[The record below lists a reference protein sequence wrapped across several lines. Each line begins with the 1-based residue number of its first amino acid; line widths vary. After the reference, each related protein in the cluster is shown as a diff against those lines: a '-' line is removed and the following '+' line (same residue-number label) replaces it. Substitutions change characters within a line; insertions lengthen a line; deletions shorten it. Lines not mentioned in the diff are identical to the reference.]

1 MKKLLTIGL
10 LTATFA
16 TAMNAQP
23 KLASD
28 NIDEV
33 LKAMT
38 LEEKA
43 KLLVGGANN
52 FFGANAV
59 VGGEAD
65 LVAGAA
71 GTSPAIPRLGIPAT
85 VLTDGPAGVR
95 INPTRKG
102 TDKTYYATAFPIGSC
117 LASTW
122 NTELVSKVGEAIGN
136 ETKEYR
142 CDVILGPGMNLHR
155 NPLCGRNFE
164 YYSEDPLLTG
174 KIAAAY
180 IQGVQSQGAGVSAKH
195 FAVNSQETDR
205 TAVDE
210 RVSQRAARELYLR
223 GFEIAVRESDP
234 WTIMA
239 SYNQV
244 NGQYSMGNHDLLTKI
259 LREDW
264 GYKGI
269 VMTDWIGI
277 REGLETISEVH
288 AGNDLMEPGQPA
300 QVEEIIKGV
309 KEGKL
314 DIADV
319 DRNVRRML
327 EYIVKTPSFRQYPAS
342 NNPDFKAHAAIT
354 RQSAAEGI
362 VLLKNNGALPFRT
375 EGNHNSQFSARACS
389 LSSERTLNSQLIK
402 TVALFGENSYD
413 FLSGGT
419 GSGCVHPPYVVDML
433 QGLENAGIK
442 SSATLTDIYRKY
454 IDYARIKFQAERHP
468 AKWFQTE
475 MMGQQKYPEISLSP
489 IAINKEV
496 QAADAAI
503 ITIGRQAGEGI
514 DRDIDTEFNLIPEER
529 ALITDVCNAFHA
541 AGKPVIVII
550 NSGSVIETA
559 SWSSYPDAILC
570 AWQPG
575 MEGGNSIADLL
586 TGKVNPSGK
595 LTMTWPIAATD
606 HASTKNFPG
615 NIDDYTFQMMVGNK
629 MPVPGHAYT
638 NHEEDIYVG
647 YRFFDTFNKEVAYP
661 FGFGLSYTTFAFSKP
676 VVKLSTLRSA
686 LPLGS
691 SKNSQLSTLNSQLST
706 LNSQL
711 STVQVSIT
719 VKNTGAVS
727 GKEVAQVYVQAPK
740 GRLEKPVQELKAFA
754 KTRELQP
761 GESQTLTM
769 TIPVR
774 DLASFDEA
782 GSQWITEAGTYTF
795 RIGNNSRNIA
805 ATAQL
810 KIAEYTEKTTN
821 ALAPQQPLKLL
832 KQ

>member
-1 MKKLLTIGL
+1 MKKTMI
-10 LTATFA
+10 TAIAA
-16 TAMNAQP
+16 TTCMMTMNAQP
-23 KLASD
+23 KLSAT

-43 KLLVGGANN
+43 RLLVGGANN
-52 FFGANAV
+52 FFGDQAV
-59 VGGEAD
+59 VGGEAT
-65 LVAGAA
+65 LVPGAA
-71 GTSPAIPRLGIPAT
+71 GTSPEIERLGIPAT

-95 INPTRKG
+95 IDPTRKG
-102 TDKTYYATAFPIGSC
+102 TSQTFYATGFPIGTC

-122 NTELVSKVGEAIGN
+122 NEELVTRVGEAIGN

-164 YYSEDPLLTG
+164 YYSEDPLVTG

-180 IQGVQSQGAGVSAKH
+180 IRGVQSQGVGVSAKH

-205 TAVDE
+205 TSVDE

-239 SYNQV
+239 SYNKV
-244 NGQYSMGNHDLLTKI
+244 NGQFSMGNRDLLTKI
-259 LREDW
+259 LRDDW
-264 GYKGI
+264 GFRGI

-277 REGLETISEVH
+277 RKGLETITEVQ

-300 QVEEIIKGV
+300 QVNEIVEGV
-309 KEGKL
+309 KSGKL

-327 EYIVKTPSFRQYPAS
+327 EYIVKTPSFKQYPAS
-342 NNPDFKAHAAIT
+342 NKPDFKAHAAIT
-354 RQSAAEGI
+354 RQSACEGI

-375 EGNHNSQFSARACS
+375 EQGNN
-389 LSSERTLNSQLIK
+389 NSQLVK

-433 QGLENAGIK
+433 EGLKNAGIK
-442 SSATLTDIYRKY
+442 SSVTLTDIYRKY
-454 IDYARIKFQAERHP
+454 IDYAKTKFQAERHP

-475 MMGQQKYPEISLSP
+475 MMGQQKYPEISISP

-496 QAADAAI
+496 EAADAAI

-514 DRDIDTEFNLIPEER
+514 DRDIQTEFNLIPEEH
-529 ALITDVCNAFHA
+529 ALIIDVCNAFHQ

-559 SWSSYPDAILC
+559 SWSGYPDAILC

-575 MEGGNSIADLL
+575 MEGGNSVADLL

-595 LTMTWPIAATD
+595 LTMTWPLAATD
-606 HASTKNFPG
+606 HPSTKGYPG
-615 NIDDYTFQMMVGNK
+615 TMDFYTYQVTRGYTGQ
-629 MPVPGHAYT
+629 VQGYDYT
-638 NHEEDIYVG
+638 NHDEDIYVG
-647 YRFFDTFNKEVAYP
+647 YRYFDSFDREVAYP
-661 FGFGLSYTTFAFSKP
+661 FGYGLSYTSFAYSKP
-676 VVKLSTLRSA
+676 VVKVI
-686 LPLGS
+686 GD
-691 SKNSQLSTLNSQLST
+691 KVN
-706 LNSQL
+706 
-711 STVQVSIT
+711 VSVI
-719 VKNTGAVS
+719 VKNIGSVS
-727 GKEVAQVYVQAPK
+727 GKEVAQVYVSAPK
-740 GRLEKPVQELKAFA
+740 GKIEKPAQELKAFA
-754 KTRELQP
+754 KTRELNP
-761 GESQTLTM
+761 GEQQTLTM
-769 TIPVR
+769 QIPVR
-774 DLASFDEA
+774 MLASFDEKN
-782 GSQWITEAGTYTF
+782 SQWLTEGGEYVFRIGASSRDIRQTVNAKIGTYT
-795 RIGNNSRNIA
+795 
-805 ATAQL
+805 
-810 KIAEYTEKTTN
+810 EKVSD
-821 ALAPQQPLKLL
+821 ALAPKARLNLL

>member
-1 MKKLLTIGL
+1 MKRLLTLGLSVL
-10 LTATFA
+10 LTTATM
-16 TAMNAQP
+16 TAQT
-23 KLASD
+23 KLRAD

-52 FFGANAV
+52 FFGAGAV

-71 GTSPAIPRLGIPAT
+71 GTSPEIARLGIPAT

-95 INPTRKG
+95 IDPTRKG

-180 IQGVQSQGAGVSAKH
+180 IQGVQKEGVGVSAKH

-205 TAVDE
+205 TSVDE

-239 SYNQV
+239 SYNKV
-244 NGQYSMGNHDLLTKI
+244 NGQFSMGNHDLLTKI
-259 LREDW
+259 LRDDW

-277 REGLETISEVH
+277 RAGLPTISEVH

-300 QVEEIIKGV
+300 QVQEIIEGV
-309 KEGKL
+309 KSGKL

-327 EYIVKTPSFRQYPAS
+327 EYIVKTPSFHQYPAS
-342 NNPDFKAHAAIT
+342 NNPDFKTHAAIT

-362 VLLKNNGALPFRT
+362 VLLKNNGTLPWKD
-375 EGNHNSQFSARACS
+375 GA
-389 LSSERTLNSQLIK
+389 IK
-402 TVALFGENSYD
+402 MVALFGENSYD

-442 SSATLTDIYRKY
+442 SSPILTDIYRKY
-454 IDYARIKFQAERHP
+454 IEFAKLKFQAERHP

-475 MMGQQKYPEISLSP
+475 MMGQQKYPEIGLSP

-496 QAADAAI
+496 ATADAAI

-514 DRDIDTEFNLIPEER
+514 DRDIDTEFNLVPEER
-529 ALITDVCNAFHA
+529 ALIVDVCNAFHE

-550 NSGSVIETA
+550 NSGSVIETS
-559 SWSSYPDAILC
+559 SWSGYPDAILC

-606 HASTKNFPG
+606 HPSTKNFPG
-615 NIDDYTFQMMVGNK
+615 YLDQYSKDIMRSYTGKVAGND
-629 MPVPGHAYT
+629 YT

-647 YRFFDTFNKEVAYP
+647 YRYFDTFNREVAYP
-661 FGFGLSYTTFAFSKP
+661 FGYGLSYTTFELSKP
-676 VVKLSTLRSA
+676 TVKARGNLVDI
-686 LPLGS
+686 
-691 SKNSQLSTLNSQLST
+691 
-706 LNSQL
+706 
-711 STVQVSIT
+711 TVT
-719 VKNTGAVS
+719 VKNTGSVA
-727 GKEVAQVYVQAPK
+727 GKEVVQVYVQAPAGK
-740 GRLEKPVQELKAFA
+740 LEKPAQELKAFA
-754 KTRELQP
+754 KTRELKP

-769 TIPVR
+769 NLLLR

-782 GSQWITEAGTYTF
+782 GSQWLTEAGTYTF
-795 RIGNNSRNIA
+795 RFGFSSRDIK
-805 ATAQL
+805 ATLPLAL
-810 KIAEYTEKTTN
+810 KEYTEKTTN
-821 ALAPQQPLKLL
+821 ALAPQEKLNL
-832 KQ
+832 MKQ

>member
-1 MKKLLTIGL
+1 MSSVSSHNLHVITQIKGINNMKRLLTTCL
-10 LTATFA
+10 LATTFA
-16 TAMNAQP
+16 MTTNAQP
-23 KLASD
+23 QLRAD

-33 LKAMT
+33 IKAMT

-52 FFGANAV
+52 FFSDNAV

-95 INPTRKG
+95 IDPTRKG
-102 TDKTYYATAFPIGSC
+102 SDKTYYATAFPIGSC

-122 NTELVSKVGEAIGN
+122 NTELVNKVGQAIGN

-195 FAVNSQETDR
+195 FAINSQETDR

-223 GFEIAVRESDP
+223 GFEIAVRESNP
-234 WTIMA
+234 WTVMS
-239 SYNQV
+239 SYNQI
-244 NGQYSMGNHDLLTKI
+244 NGQYSMGNRDLLTKI

-264 GYKGI
+264 GFKGI

-277 REGLETISEVH
+277 REGLPTITEVQ

-300 QVEEIIKGV
+300 QVNEIIEGV
-309 KEGKL
+309 KSGKL

-327 EYIVKTPSFRQYPAS
+327 EYIVKTPSFKKYPATNS
-342 NNPDFKAHAAIT
+342 PDFVAHAAIT
-354 RQSAAEGI
+354 RQSANEGI
-362 VLLKNNGALPFRT
+362 VLLKNNGTLPWKN
-375 EGNHNSQFSARACS
+375 GN
-389 LSSERTLNSQLIK
+389 IK

-433 QGLENAGIK
+433 EGLKNAGIK
-442 SSATLTDIYRKY
+442 SSETLTDIYRKY
-454 IDYARIKFQAERHP
+454 IEFARVKFQAERHP
-468 AKWFQTE
+468 AKWYQNEYF
-475 MMGQQKYPEISLSP
+475 GQQKYPEIGLDP
-489 IAINKEV
+489 ICVNKEV
-496 QAADAAI
+496 NGADAAI
-503 ITIGRQAGEGI
+503 ITIGRQAGEGV
-514 DRDIDTEFNLIPEER
+514 DRDINTEFNLNAEER
-529 ALITDVCNAFHA
+529 ALITNVCNAFHA

-559 SWSSYPDAILC
+559 SWSGYPDAILC

-615 NIDDYTFQMMVGNK
+615 QIDDYSLQQMIGNK
-629 MPVPGHAYT
+629 TPIPGHAYT
-638 NHEEDIYVG
+638 NHEEDIYIG
-647 YRFFDTFNKEVAYP
+647 YRYFDTFGRDVAYP

-676 VVKLSTLRSA
+676 VVKA
-686 LPLGS
+686 KG
-691 SKNSQLSTLNSQLST
+691 KDA
-706 LNSQL
+706 
-711 STVQVSIT
+711 VEVSIT
-719 VKNTGAVS
+719 VKNTGSVS
-727 GKEVAQVYVQAPK
+727 GKEVAQVYVKAPK
-740 GRLEKPVQELKAFA
+740 GNLEKPAQELKAFA
-754 KTRELQP
+754 KSRELKP
-761 GESQTLTM
+761 GESEVLTM

-774 DLASFDEA
+774 MLASFDEA
-782 GSQWITEAGTYTF
+782 NSQWLTEAGTYTF
-795 RIGNNSRNIA
+795 CIGNSSRNIA
-805 ATAQL
+805 ATATL
-810 KIAEYTEKTTN
+810 KLGEYTEKTTN
-821 ALAPQQPLKLL
+821 ALAPQHKLNLL

>member
-1 MKKLLTIGL
+1 MT
-10 LTATFA
+10 T
-16 TAMNAQP
+16 NAQP
-23 KLASD
+23 KLRAD

-33 LKAMT
+33 IKAMT

-52 FFGANAV
+52 FFGDQAV

-71 GTSPAIPRLGIPAT
+71 GTSPEIARLGIPAT

-95 INPTRKG
+95 IDPTRKG
-102 TDKTYYATAFPIGSC
+102 TTKTYYATAFPIGSC

-195 FAVNSQETDR
+195 FAINSQETDR

-223 GFEIAVRESDP
+223 GFEIAVRESNP

-277 REGLETISEVH
+277 REGLPTISEVH

-300 QVEEIIKGV
+300 QVNEIIEGIKS
-309 KEGKL
+309 GKL

-327 EYIVKTPSFRQYPAS
+327 EYIVKTPSFHKYPAS

-362 VLLKNNGALPFRT
+362 VLLKNNGALPWKN
-375 EGNHNSQFSARACS
+375 GK
-389 LSSERTLNSQLIK
+389 IK

-433 QGLENAGIK
+433 EGLKNAGI
-442 SSATLTDIYRKY
+442 SSSETLTEIYRKY
-454 IDYARIKFQAERHP
+454 IEFAKVKFQAERHP
-468 AKWFQTE
+468 AKWYQMEYF
-475 MMGQQKYPEISLSP
+475 GQQKYPEIGLSP
-489 IAINKEV
+489 IAINNEIKV
-496 QAADAAI
+496 ADAAI
-503 ITIGRQAGEGI
+503 ITIGRQAGEGV

-529 ALITDVCNAFHA
+529 ALITDVCNAFHS

-595 LTMTWPIAATD
+595 LTMTWPISATD

-615 NIDDYTFQMMVGNK
+615 NIDFYSFKEMTAYK
-629 MPVPGHAYT
+629 KPIPGHAYT

-647 YRFFDTFNKEVAYP
+647 YRYFDTFQKDVAYP
-661 FGFGLSYTTFAFSKP
+661 FGFGLSYTTFSLTKP
-676 VVKLSTLRSA
+676 VVKA
-686 LPLGS
+686 KG
-691 SKNSQLSTLNSQLST
+691 KDA
-706 LNSQL
+706 
-711 STVQVSIT
+711 VEVSIT

-727 GKEVAQVYVQAPK
+727 GKEVVQVYVQAPEVK
-740 GRLEKPVQELKAFA
+740 IEKPAQELKAFA

-761 GESQTLTM
+761 GESQVITM

-774 DLASFDEA
+774 DLASFDEK
-782 GSQWITEAGTYTF
+782 GSQWLTEAGTYTF
-795 RIGNNSRNIA
+795 RIGNSSRNIA
-805 ATAQL
+805 ATATL
-810 KIAEYTEKTTN
+810 KLAEYTEKTTN
-821 ALAPQQPLKLL
+821 ALAPKQELNLL
-832 KQ
+832 KKG

>member
-1 MKKLLTIGL
+1 MTSASSPNPITLISNSNNMKNLLATCL
-10 LTATFA
+10 LATTFVM
-16 TAMNAQP
+16 TTNAQP
-23 KLASD
+23 QLRAD

-43 KLLVGGANN
+43 KLLVGGANT
-52 FFGANAV
+52 FFGDQAA

-95 INPTRKG
+95 IDPTRKG
-102 TDKTYYATAFPIGSC
+102 TDKTFYATAFPIGSC

-122 NTELVSKVGEAIGN
+122 NTELVNQVGQAIGN

-174 KIAAAY
+174 RIAAAY
-180 IQGVQSQGAGVSAKH
+180 INGVQSQGAGVSAKH
-195 FAVNSQETDR
+195 FAVNSQETER

-210 RVSQRAARELYLR
+210 RLSQRAARELYLR
-223 GFEIAVRESDP
+223 GFEIAVRESNP

-239 SYNQV
+239 SYNKI
-244 NGQYSMGNHDLLTKI
+244 NGEFSMGNHDLLTKI
-259 LREDW
+259 LRDDW
-264 GYKGI
+264 GFKGI

-277 REGLETISEVH
+277 REGLPTTREVQ

-300 QVEEIIKGV
+300 QTKEIVEGV
-309 KEGKL
+309 KSGKL
-314 DIADV
+314 DIKDV

-327 EYIVKTPSFRQYPAS
+327 EYIVKTPSFHKYPATNS
-342 NNPDFKAHAAIT
+342 PDFKAHAAIT

-362 VLLKNNGALPFRT
+362 VLLKNNGTLPWK
-375 EGNHNSQFSARACS
+375 GG
-389 LSSERTLNSQLIK
+389 IK

-442 SSATLTDIYRKY
+442 SSPVLTDIYRKY
-454 IDYARIKFQAERHP
+454 IEFAKVKFQAERHP
-468 AKWFQTE
+468 AKWYQREYF
-475 MMGQQKYPEISLSP
+475 GQQKYPEISISP
-489 IAINKEV
+489 IAINNEV
-496 QAADAAI
+496 STADAAI
-503 ITIGRQAGEGI
+503 ITIGRQAGEGV

-529 ALITDVCNAFHA
+529 ALITDVCNAFHQ

-559 SWSSYPDAILC
+559 SWSGYPDAILC

-606 HASTKNFPG
+606 HASSKNFPG
-615 NIDDYTFQMMVGNK
+615 QIDYYSFKDMVANK
-629 MPVPGHAYT
+629 RPIAGHTYT

-647 YRFFDTFNKEVAYP
+647 YRYFDTFQKNVAYP
-661 FGFGLSYTTFAFSKP
+661 FGFGLSYTTFEMTKP
-676 VVKLSTLRSA
+676 VVKA
-686 LPLGS
+686 KG
-691 SKNSQLSTLNSQLST
+691 KDA
-706 LNSQL
+706 
-711 STVQVSIT
+711 VEVSIT
-719 VKNTGAVS
+719 VKNTGSVA

-740 GRLEKPVQELKAFA
+740 GRLEKPVQELKGFA
-754 KTRELQP
+754 KTRSLQP
-761 GESQTLTM
+761 GESQTLTIV
-769 TIPVR
+769 IPVR

-782 GSQWITEAGTYTF
+782 GSQWLNEAGTYTF
-795 RIGNNSRNIA
+795 RIGASSRDIQ
-805 ATAQL
+805 ATASL
-810 KIAEYTEKTTN
+810 KLNEYTEKTSN
-821 ALAPQQPLKLL
+821 ALAPQQKLRL
-832 KQ
+832 LTQ

>member
-1 MKKLLTIGL
+1 MT
-10 LTATFA
+10 T
-16 TAMNAQP
+16 NAQP
-23 KLASD
+23 QLRAD

-52 FFGANAV
+52 FFGTGAV

-95 INPTRKG
+95 IDPTRKG

-122 NTELVSKVGEAIGN
+122 NTELVGQVGQAIGN

-180 IQGVQSQGAGVSAKH
+180 INGVQSQGAGVSAKH

-205 TAVDE
+205 TSVDE
-210 RVSQRAARELYLR
+210 RLSQRAAREIYLR
-223 GFEIAVRESDP
+223 GFEIAVRESNP

-239 SYNQV
+239 SYNKI
-244 NGQYSMGNHDLLTKI
+244 NGEFSMGNHDLLTKI
-259 LREDW
+259 LRDDW

-277 REGLETISEVH
+277 RKGLETTAEVH

-309 KEGKL
+309 KDGKL
-314 DIADV
+314 SIADV

-327 EYIVKTPSFRQYPAS
+327 EYIVKTPSFHKYPAS

-354 RQSAAEGI
+354 RQSANEGI
-362 VLLKNNGALPFRT
+362 VLLKNNGTLPWNAKRMVNGQWSMVN
-375 EGNHNSQFSARACS
+375 E
-389 LSSERTLNSQLIK
+389 IK

-442 SSATLTDIYRKY
+442 SSAQLTDIYRKY
-454 IDYARIKFQAERHP
+454 IAYARVKFQAERHP

-475 MMGQQKYPEISLSP
+475 MMGQQKYPEISISP
-489 IAINKEV
+489 IAIEKEV
-496 QAADAAI
+496 STADAAI

-514 DRDIDTEFNLIPEER
+514 DRDIETEFNLIPEELS
-529 ALITDVCNAFHA
+529 LIKDVCNAFHQ
-541 AGKPVIVII
+541 AGKPVVVII

-575 MEGGNSIADLL
+575 MEGGNSVADLL

-595 LTMTWPIAATD
+595 LTMTWPLAATD
-606 HASTKNFPG
+606 HPSTKGYPG
-615 NIDDYTFQMMVGNK
+615 TMDFYTYEVTRGYTGQVQGYD
-629 MPVPGHAYT
+629 YT

-647 YRFFDTFNKEVAYP
+647 YRYFDTFQRNVAYP
-661 FGFGLSYTTFAFSKP
+661 FGFGLSYTTFEYAKP
-676 VVKLSTLRSA
+676 VVKA
-686 LPLGS
+686 KG
-691 SKNSQLSTLNSQLST
+691 KDA
-706 LNSQL
+706 
-711 STVQVSIT
+711 VEVSIT
-719 VKNTGAVS
+719 VKNSGSVA

-740 GRLEKPVQELKAFA
+740 GHLEKPAQELKAFA

-761 GESQTLTM
+761 GESQVLTM

-782 GSQWITEAGTYTF
+782 NSQWLSEAGTYTF
-795 RIGNNSRNIA
+795 RIGASSRDIK
-805 ATAQL
+805 ATVSLPL
-810 KIAEYTEKTTN
+810 KEYTEKTSN
-821 ALAPQQPLKLL
+821 ALAPQQKLRL
-832 KQ
+832 LTQ

>member
-1 MKKLLTIGL
+1 MKRIMITGVLLLLMASTMSAQTKLR
-10 LTATFA
+10 A
-16 TAMNAQP
+16 
-23 KLASD
+23 D

-38 LEEKA
+38 IEEKA
-43 KLLVGGANN
+43 KLMVGGANN
-52 FFGANAV
+52 FFGAGAV

-71 GTSPAIPRLGIPAT
+71 GTTPRIERLGIPAT

-95 INPTRKG
+95 IDPTREG
-102 TDKTYYATAFPIGSC
+102 TTQTYYATAFPIGSC

-164 YYSEDPLLTG
+164 YYSEDPLVTG

-180 IQGVQSQGAGVSAKH
+180 IKGVQSQGAGVSAKH

-223 GFEIAVRESDP
+223 GFEIAVRESNP

-239 SYNQV
+239 SYNKV
-244 NGQYSMGNHDLLTKI
+244 NGEFSMGNHDLLTKI

-277 REGLETISEVH
+277 RNGLPTINEVH
-288 AGNDLMEPGQPA
+288 AGNDLIEPGQPA
-300 QVEEIIKGV
+300 QVQEIIEGV
-309 KEGKL
+309 KSGKL
-314 DIADV
+314 SMEDV

-327 EYIVKTPSFRQYPAS
+327 EYIVKTPSFKNYPYT
-342 NNPDFKAHAAIT
+342 NKPDFEAHAAIT

-362 VLLKNNGALPFRT
+362 VLLKNNGALPWK
-375 EGNHNSQFSARACS
+375 GGK
-389 LSSERTLNSQLIK
+389 IK

-419 GSGCVHPPYVVDML
+419 GSGCVHPPYVVEML
-433 QGLENAGIK
+433 TGLKNAGIK
-442 SSATLTDIYRKY
+442 SSETLTDIYRKY
-454 IDYARIKFQAERHP
+454 IDYAKVKFQAERHP

-475 MMGQQKYPEISLSP
+475 MMGQQKYPEIGISP
-489 IAINKEV
+489 SAIDKEV
-496 QAADAAI
+496 ASADAAI

-514 DRDIDTEFNLIPEER
+514 DRDIATEFNLVPEEQ
-529 ALITDVCNAFHA
+529 ALIKDVCNAFHQ
-541 AGKPVIVII
+541 AGKPVVVII

-559 SWSSYPDAILC
+559 SWSGYPDAILC

-575 MEGGNSIADLL
+575 MEGGNSVADLL

-595 LTMTWPIAATD
+595 LTMTWPLAATD
-606 HASTKNFPG
+606 HPSTKGYPG
-615 NIDDYTFQMMVGNK
+615 TMDFYTYEVTRGYVGQ
-629 MPVPGHAYT
+629 VAGYDYT
-638 NHEEDIYVG
+638 NHDEDIYVG
-647 YRFFDTFNKEVAYP
+647 YRFFDTFNREVAYP
-661 FGFGLSYTTFAFSKP
+661 FGFGLSYTTFEFSKP
-676 VVKLSTLRSA
+676 VVKA
-686 LPLGS
+686 KG
-691 SKNSQLSTLNSQLST
+691 KDA
-706 LNSQL
+706 
-711 STVQVSIT
+711 VEVSIT
-719 VKNTGAVS
+719 IKNTGTVS
-727 GKEVAQVYVQAPK
+727 GKEVAQIYVQAPK
-740 GRLEKPVQELKAFA
+740 GKLEKPAQELKAFA

-769 TIPVR
+769 TIPIR

-782 GSQWITEAGTYTF
+782 DSQWLTEAGNYTF
-795 RIGNNSRNIA
+795 RIGNSSRNLPLSA
-805 ATAQL
+805 SLTL
-810 KIAEYTEKTTN
+810 KEYTEKVNN
-821 ALAPQQPLKLL
+821 ALAPQQKLNLL
-832 KQ
+832 KH

>member
-1 MKKLLTIGL
+1 MKRLLTTCL
-10 LTATFA
+10 LAATFA
-16 TAMNAQP
+16 MTTNAQVQ
-23 KLASD
+23 LRAD

-52 FFGANAV
+52 FFSANAV

-95 INPTRKG
+95 IDPTRKG

-122 NTELVSKVGEAIGN
+122 NTELVNKVGQAIGN

-223 GFEIAVRESDP
+223 GFEIAVRESNP

-259 LREDW
+259 LRDDW
-264 GYKGI
+264 GFKGI

-277 REGLETISEVH
+277 REGLPTISEVQ

-300 QVEEIIKGV
+300 QINEIIEGV
-309 KEGKL
+309 KSGKL
-314 DIADV
+314 DIKDV

-327 EYIVKTPSFRQYPAS
+327 EYIVKTPSFLKYPAS
-342 NNPDFKAHAAIT
+342 NNPDFVAHAAIT
-354 RQSAAEGI
+354 RQSANEGI
-362 VLLKNNGALPFRT
+362 VLLKNNGTLPWKN
-375 EGNHNSQFSARACS
+375 GS
-389 LSSERTLNSQLIK
+389 IK

-433 QGLENAGIK
+433 QGLKNAGI
-442 SSATLTDIYRKY
+442 SSSPVLTDIYRKY
-454 IDYARIKFQAERHP
+454 IEFARVKFQAERHP

-475 MMGQQKYPEISLSP
+475 MMGQQKYPEIGLDP
-489 IAINKEV
+489 ICIHKEV
-496 QAADAAI
+496 RGADAAI

-514 DRDIDTEFNLIPEER
+514 DRDINTEFNLNAEER

-541 AGKPVIVII
+541 AGKPVVVII

-559 SWSSYPDAILC
+559 SWSGYPDAILC

-615 NIDDYTFQMMVGNK
+615 QIDDYSLQMMIGNK
-629 MPVPGHAYT
+629 APIPGHAYT

-647 YRFFDTFNKEVAYP
+647 YRYFDTFGRNVAYP

-676 VVKLSTLRSA
+676 VVKA
-686 LPLGS
+686 KG
-691 SKNSQLSTLNSQLST
+691 KNA
-706 LNSQL
+706 
-711 STVQVSIT
+711 VEVSIT
-719 VKNTGAVS
+719 VKNTGSVS
-727 GKEVAQVYVQAPK
+727 GKEVAQVYVKAPK
-740 GRLEKPVQELKAFA
+740 GKLEKPAQELKAFA
-754 KTRELQP
+754 KTNELQP
-761 GESQTLTM
+761 GESQVLTM

-774 DLASFDEA
+774 MLASFDEA
-782 GSQWITEAGTYTF
+782 NSLWLTEAGTYTF
-795 RIGNNSRNIA
+795 KIGNSSRNIA
-805 ATAQL
+805 ATATL
-810 KIAEYTEKTTN
+810 KLGEYTEKTTN
-821 ALAPQQPLKLL
+821 ALAPQHKLNLL

>member
-1 MKKLLTIGL
+1 MKRIMFTGVLLLLMASTMSAQTKLR
-10 LTATFA
+10 A
-16 TAMNAQP
+16 
-23 KLASD
+23 D

-38 LEEKA
+38 IEEKA

-52 FFGANAV
+52 FFGAGAV

-71 GTSPAIPRLGIPAT
+71 GTTPRIERLGIPAT

-95 INPTRKG
+95 IDPTRKG
-102 TDKTYYATAFPIGSC
+102 TTQTYYATAFPIGSC

-164 YYSEDPLLTG
+164 YYSEDPLVTG

-180 IQGVQSQGAGVSAKH
+180 IKGVQSQGAGVSAKH

-239 SYNQV
+239 SYNKV
-244 NGQYSMGNHDLLTKI
+244 NGEFSMGNHDLLTKI

-277 REGLETISEVH
+277 RNGLPTINEVH

-300 QVEEIIKGV
+300 QVQEIIEGV
-309 KEGKL
+309 KSGKL
-314 DIADV
+314 SMEDV

-327 EYIVKTPSFRQYPAS
+327 EYIVKTPSFKNYPYT
-342 NNPDFKAHAAIT
+342 NKPDFEAHAAIT

-362 VLLKNNGALPFRT
+362 VLLKNNGALPWKD
-375 EGNHNSQFSARACS
+375 GK
-389 LSSERTLNSQLIK
+389 IK

-433 QGLENAGIK
+433 TGLKNAGIN

-454 IDYARIKFQAERHP
+454 IDYARVKFQAERHP

-475 MMGQQKYPEISLSP
+475 MMGQQKYPEIGISP
-489 IAINKEV
+489 IAIDKEV
-496 QAADAAI
+496 AGADAAI

-514 DRDIDTEFNLIPEER
+514 DRDIATEFNLVPEEQ
-529 ALITDVCNAFHA
+529 ALIKDVCNAFHQ
-541 AGKPVIVII
+541 AGKPVVVII

-559 SWSSYPDAILC
+559 SWSGYPDAILC

-575 MEGGNSIADLL
+575 MEGGNSVADLL

-595 LTMTWPIAATD
+595 LTMTWPLAATD
-606 HASTKNFPG
+606 HPSTKGYPG
-615 NIDDYTFQMMVGNK
+615 TMDFYTYEVTRGYVGQ
-629 MPVPGHAYT
+629 VAGYDYT
-638 NHEEDIYVG
+638 NHDEDIYVG
-647 YRFFDTFNKEVAYP
+647 YRFFDTFNREVAYP
-661 FGFGLSYTTFAFSKP
+661 FGFGLSYTTFEFSKP
-676 VVKLSTLRSA
+676 VVKA
-686 LPLGS
+686 KG
-691 SKNSQLSTLNSQLST
+691 KDA
-706 LNSQL
+706 
-711 STVQVSIT
+711 VEVSIT
-719 VKNTGAVS
+719 IKNTGAVS
-727 GKEVAQVYVQAPK
+727 GKEVAQIYVQAPK
-740 GRLEKPVQELKAFA
+740 GKLEKPAQELKAFA

-782 GSQWITEAGTYTF
+782 GSQWLTEAGNYTF
-795 RIGNNSRNIA
+795 RIGNSSRNLPLSA
-805 ATAQL
+805 SLTL
-810 KIAEYTEKTTN
+810 KEYTEKVNN
-821 ALAPQQPLKLL
+821 ALAPKQKLNLL
-832 KQ
+832 KH

>member
-1 MKKLLTIGL
+1 MTSASSPNPITLIINSNNMKNLLATCL
-10 LTATFA
+10 LATTFVM
-16 TAMNAQP
+16 TTNAQP
-23 KLASD
+23 QLRAD

-43 KLLVGGANN
+43 KLLVGGANT
-52 FFGANAV
+52 FFGDQAA

-95 INPTRKG
+95 IDPTRKG
-102 TDKTYYATAFPIGSC
+102 TDKTFYATAFPIGSC

-122 NTELVSKVGEAIGN
+122 NTELVNQVGQAIGN

-174 KIAAAY
+174 RIAAAY
-180 IQGVQSQGAGVSAKH
+180 INGVQSQGAGVSAKH
-195 FAVNSQETDR
+195 FAVNSQETER

-210 RVSQRAARELYLR
+210 RLSQRAARELYLR
-223 GFEIAVRESDP
+223 GFEIAVRESNP

-239 SYNQV
+239 SYNKI
-244 NGQYSMGNHDLLTKI
+244 NGEFSMGNHDLLTKI
-259 LREDW
+259 LRDDW
-264 GYKGI
+264 GFKGI

-277 REGLETISEVH
+277 REGLPTTREVQ

-300 QVEEIIKGV
+300 QTKEIVEGV
-309 KEGKL
+309 KSGKL
-314 DIADV
+314 DIKDV
-319 DRNVRRML
+319 DCNVRRML
-327 EYIVKTPSFRQYPAS
+327 EYIVKTPSFHKYPATNS
-342 NNPDFKAHAAIT
+342 PDFKAHSAIT

-362 VLLKNNGALPFRT
+362 VLLKNNGTLPWK
-375 EGNHNSQFSARACS
+375 GG
-389 LSSERTLNSQLIK
+389 IK

-442 SSATLTDIYRKY
+442 SSPVLTDIYRKY
-454 IDYARIKFQAERHP
+454 IEFAKVKFQAERHP
-468 AKWFQTE
+468 AKWYQREYF
-475 MMGQQKYPEISLSP
+475 GQQKYPEISISP
-489 IAINKEV
+489 IAINNEV
-496 QAADAAI
+496 STADAAI
-503 ITIGRQAGEGI
+503 ITIGRQAGEGV

-529 ALITDVCNAFHA
+529 ALITDVCNAFHQ

-559 SWSSYPDAILC
+559 SWSGYPDAILC

-606 HASTKNFPG
+606 HASSKNFPG
-615 NIDDYTFQMMVGNK
+615 QIDYYSFKDMVANRR
-629 MPVPGHAYT
+629 PIAGHTYT

-647 YRFFDTFNKEVAYP
+647 YRYFDTFQKNVAYP
-661 FGFGLSYTTFAFSKP
+661 FGFGLSYTTFEMTKP
-676 VVKLSTLRSA
+676 VVKA
-686 LPLGS
+686 KG
-691 SKNSQLSTLNSQLST
+691 KDA
-706 LNSQL
+706 
-711 STVQVSIT
+711 VEVSIT
-719 VKNTGAVS
+719 VKNTGSVA

-740 GRLEKPVQELKAFA
+740 GRLEKPVQELKGFA
-754 KTRELQP
+754 KTRSLQP
-761 GESQTLTM
+761 GESQTLTIV
-769 TIPVR
+769 IPVR

-782 GSQWITEAGTYTF
+782 GSQWLAEAGTYTF
-795 RIGNNSRNIA
+795 RIGASSRDIQ
-805 ATAQL
+805 ATASL
-810 KIAEYTEKTTN
+810 KLNEYTEKTSN
-821 ALAPQQPLKLL
+821 ALAPQQKLRHL
-832 KQ
+832 TQ

>member
-1 MKKLLTIGL
+1 MKLKHILLTM
-10 LTATFA
+10 TA
-16 TAMNAQP
+16 TAMGAATQAQTAP
-23 KLASD
+23 QLTET

-33 LKAMT
+33 IKAMT

-43 KLLVGGANN
+43 RLLVGGANN
-52 FFGANAV
+52 FFGDQAA

-95 INPTRKG
+95 IDPTRKG

-122 NTELVSKVGEAIGN
+122 NTDLVSKVGEAIGN

-180 IQGVQSQGAGVSAKH
+180 IQGVQSQGTGVSAKH

-210 RVSQRAARELYLR
+210 RVSQRALRELYLR
-223 GFEIAVRESDP
+223 GFEIAVRESQP
-234 WTIMA
+234 WTIMS

-244 NGQYSMGNHDLLTKI
+244 NGQYSMGNYDMLTKI
-259 LREDW
+259 LRDDW
-264 GYKGI
+264 GFKGI

-277 REGLETISEVH
+277 REGLPTISEVH

-300 QVEEIIKGV
+300 QVQEIVKGV

-314 DIADV
+314 NMSDV

-327 EYIVKTPSFRQYPAS
+327 EYIVKTPSFHKYPAS
-342 NNPDFKAHAAIT
+342 NAPDFKAHAAIT
-354 RQSAAEGI
+354 RQSACEGI
-362 VLLKNNGALPFRT
+362 VLLKNGPRPT
-375 EGNHNSQFSARACS
+375 SARGGEPR
-389 LSSERTLNSQLIK
+389 LTLPLGGDGK
-402 TVALFGENSYD
+402 RLTVSLFGEKSYD

-419 GSGCVHPPYVVDML
+419 GSGCVHPPYVVDL
-433 QGLENAGIK
+433 VQGLQNAGI
-442 SSATLTDIYRKY
+442 SSSPTLTDIYRKY
-454 IDYARIKFQAERHP
+454 IAYARVKFQAERHP

-489 IAINKEV
+489 IAIGKEV
-496 QAADAAI
+496 ETSDAAI
-503 ITIGRQAGEGI
+503 ITIGRQAGEGE
-514 DRDIDTEFNLIPEER
+514 DRDIATEFNLVPEER
-529 ALITDVCNAFHA
+529 ALIVDVCNAFHA
-541 AGKPVIVII
+541 AGKPVIVIL

-575 MEGGNSIADLL
+575 MEGGNSIADIV
-586 TGKVNPSGK
+586 TGKVNPSGR

-606 HASTKNFPG
+606 HPSTKNYPSTL
-615 NIDDYTFQMMVGNK
+615 DDYSFKVMVSNK
-629 MPVPGHAYT
+629 MAIPGHAYT

-647 YRFFDTFNKEVAYP
+647 YRYFDTFQKNVAYP
-661 FGFGLSYTTFAFSKP
+661 FGYGLSYTTFAYEKP
-676 VVKLSTLRSA
+676 KVSVQGDVVNLE
-686 LPLGS
+686 
-691 SKNSQLSTLNSQLST
+691 
-706 LNSQL
+706 
-711 STVQVSIT
+711 VT
-719 VKNTGAVS
+719 VKNTGSVS
-727 GKEVAQVYVQAPK
+727 GKEVVQVYVSAPA
-740 GRLEKPVQELKAFA
+740 GQLEKPAKELKAFA

-769 TIPVR
+769 QIQKR
-774 DLASFDEA
+774 HLASFDEA
-782 GSQWITEAGTYTF
+782 NSQWLADAGQYTF
-795 RIGNNSRNIA
+795 LIGSSSRDIK
-805 ATAQL
+805 ATAVAKL
-810 KIAEYTEKTTN
+810 TEYTEKVN
-821 ALAPQQPLKLL
+821 NVMAPQQALNLL